1 MKKLAENIKV
11 LLWRLT
17 KGNLIH
23 IQYRKTAKERE
34 RMHNILTSEE
44 TVQYII
50 DHKCSVAR
58 FGDGEFQMIEHG
70 MKGGNS
76 DNFTVDSF
84 QQYDDVL
91 SRRLL
96 EVLNSEGD
104 NLLVC
109 IPYSFKDSR
118 TYKGYNRLFFERE
131 WLGRSKWIAPIILRH
146 KLLGDSTF
154 SRFYLNRI
162 DINDYPGYINL
173 LKGIWDKEDVIIIEG
188 SLSRLGI
195 GNDLFSNAKSI
206 RRIICPPKNAFAA
219 YDKILSAAIKQS
231 PNALFLL
238 ALGHTAT
245 VLAYDLAIAG
255 RRAIDLGHID
265 IEYEWFRMK
274 AKKKVP
280 VQGKYVNESK
290 EGRITCETSFDED
303 YTSQIIT
310 NLSDNVH

>member
-70 MKGGNS
+70 MKGGDANS
-76 DNFTVDSF
+76 FGVDSF
-84 QQYDDVL
+84 QQFDTKLSIRLSDVL
-91 SRRLL
+91 N
-96 EVLNSEGD
+96 LNEDG
-104 NLLVC
+104 LLVC
-109 IPYSFKDSR
+109 IPYPLIQSNV
-118 TYKGYNRLFFERE
+118 YKGYDKVFFERE
-131 WLGRSKWIAPIILRH
+131 WLGRAHWLRPILER
-146 KLLGDSTF
+146 KNTVGDTTF
-154 SRFYLNRI
+154 TRFYYNRK
-162 DINDYPGYINL
+162 DINDYGAYINL
-173 LKGIWDKEDVIIIEG
+173 IKRIWNDEDIIIIEG

-219 YDKILSAAIKQS
+219 YDKILSAAIKQC

-265 IEYEWFRMK
+265 IEYEWFRMQ

-280 VQGKYVNESK
+280 VQNKYVNESK
-290 EGRITCETSFDED
+290 EGRIELSSLFTDKGYE
-303 YTSQIIT
+303 SQIIET
-310 NLSDNVH
+310 IK

>member
-91 SRRLL
+91 SKRLL

-109 IPYSFKDSR
+109 IPYPFKESR

-131 WLGRSKWIAPIILRH
+131 WLGRKQWILPILEKKKI
-146 KLLGDSTF
+146 LGDSTF
-154 SRFYLNRI
+154 TRFYLSRK
-162 DINDYPGYINL
+162 DIVDYPGYIRL
-173 LKGIWDKEDVIIIEG
+173 LSNIWSGEDIILVEG
-188 SLSRLGI
+188 QFSRLGV
-195 GNDLFSNAKSI
+195 GNDLFQNAKSI
-206 RRIICPPKNAFAA
+206 KRIICPHKNA
-219 YDKILSAAIKQS
+219 YTSYNEILNIASAQEPK
-231 PNALFLL
+231 ALYLL

-245 VLAYDLAIAG
+245 VLAFDLSKLG
-255 RRAIDLGHID
+255 LRAIDIGHID
-265 IEYEWFRMK
+265 IEYEWYLMR
-274 AKKKVP
+274 AKKKIP
-280 VQGKYVNESK
+280 IKDKYVNEAK
-290 EGRITCETSFDED
+290 EGRNCDNILFKNDE
-303 YTSQIIT
+303 YESQII
-310 NLSDNVH
+310 NRIIE